1 MLNAICDI
9 IAKIV
14 FSGVDG
20 KILVVPLIIL
30 IWVMVGQAKEFNYVY
45 KEVMK
50 EEAK

>member
-1 MLNAICDI
+1 MLDAICDMV
-9 IAKIV
+9 AKIV

-30 IWVMVGQAKEFNYVY
+30 IWVMIGQAKDFNYVY
-45 KEVMK
+45 KEAMK